1 MRLQKGEAPVSRSE
15 QYIEALYTRH
25 QRFLHA
31 LCRQKTGYDRAYDT
45 LIEDCIQETFL
56 LAYQNCEALQA
67 HPNPQAWLART
78 CLNRLLPYAQQQ
90 RRRQSVVAL
99 NLESGDALSVADE
112 GHSTDAFI
120 RGMDVRAFQASLLT
134 ALTPQEERVFA
145 WYFLQEE
152 TMQATAEALGVTMNQ
167 VRVDIRHIRQ
177 KARLMQSKLQE

>member
-1 MRLQKGEAPVSRSE
+1 MTEGAKRVSRSE
-15 QYIEALYTRH
+15 PYIEALYVQH

-56 LAYQNCEALQA
+56 LAYRNCEALQA

-90 RRRQSVVAL
+90 RRRLKVVAL
-99 NLESGDALSVADE
+99 DLEGEGALSVADE
-112 GHSTDAFI
+112 SQSVDAFI
-120 RGMDVRAFQASLLT
+120 RGMDLKAFQASLLT
-134 ALTPQEERVFA
+134 ALTPREERVFE
-145 WYFLQEE
+145 WYFLHEE

-167 VRVDIRHIRQ
+167 IRVDIRHIRQ